1 MELPYRGGDDEKS
14 GDNANEN
21 GHENELGA
29 NGNAGMMG
37 SNNGDHDGSG
47 AENRLYNGY
56 QGSLMEPGDNSVPHD
71 SYDRSFAS
79 NNWNQSIFVVV
90 ITITSL
96 VSQWLRVIKCEL

>member
-1 MELPYRGGDDEKS
+1 MELPYRGGDEDKN
-14 GDNANEN
+14 GDDGNEN

-37 SNNGDHDGSG
+37 SNNGEHDGSG

-79 NNWNQSIFVVV
+79 NNGNQSIFVVV

-96 VSQWLRVIKCEL
+96 VSQWLRVIKC